1 MAQRRDGEAGGSPQ
15 GELLT
20 DLSVDEAGVAG
31 EEAPQA
37 PAGAGSATDGDEDAG
52 AAPAP
57 AEPRPA
63 PPALEARLRRIESH
77 LESLIALHREAPAGT
92 ARPGGGDDGP
102 ARDATAATPE
112 APEALLEELKLARS
126 NLVGL
131 SERVESLERGMSE
144 KVKPIE
150 EAAEAVRET
159 TKKLAATGKRLDTAT
174 RGIDSSLWATGRI
187 EDSMEMLRRYAFWW
201 TVVGLVV
208 AGSFLIGIVGSELA
222 HWLGLP

>member
-1 MAQRRDGEAGGSPQ
+1 MAQRRGGDAGGSPQ

-20 DLSVDEAGVAG
+20 DLSVDESGAAG
-31 EEAPQA
+31 EEASHA
-37 PAGAGSATDGDEDAG
+37 PADAGSATGAEDDAG
-52 AAPAP
+52 AA

-77 LESLIALHREAPAGT
+77 LESLVALNRESPART

-126 NLVGL
+126 SLVGL
-131 SERVESLERGMSE
+131 SERVESLERGLSE
-144 KVKPIE
+144 RVKPIE

-187 EDSMEMLRRYAFWW
+187 EDSMETLRRYAFWW